1 MKILIVNDDGWE
13 TRGILELAKA
23 LRERGHEPIVFAPAE
38 NVSGQG
44 TSMNLLPTVMI
55 DVHEKEGIPMFAV
68 HGTTIDCV
76 MIGTAY
82 APDVDMVISGINYG
96 LNTGGDILTSGTVA
110 GAQDAIRRD
119 YPSVAVSIN
128 SYAPQHLPE
137 VARYFCDLLENKL
150 KDVISN
156 KYALNINI
164 PDLPVNEIKG
174 IVVAPISEKRWL
186 KDITFELNGDKMKAK
201 FRGYKPD
208 ISGERDTDVNYINQN
223 YITISPILVNYN
235 DYNLIQ
241 NISRALNPRERE
253 RV

>member
-23 LRERGHEPIVFAPAE
+23 LRERSHEPIVFAPAE

-44 TSMNLLPTVMI
+44 TSMNLSPTVMI

-110 GAQDAIRRD
+110 GAQDAVRRG
-119 YPSVAVSIN
+119 YPS
-128 SYAPQHLPE
+128 
-137 VARYFCDLLENKL
+137 
-150 KDVISN
+150 
-156 KYALNINI
+156 
-164 PDLPVNEIKG
+164 
-174 IVVAPISEKRWL
+174 L
-186 KDITFELNGDKMKAK
+186 KDITFELNGEQMKAK

-208 ISGERDTDVNYINQN
+208 ISDERDTDVYYINQN
-223 YITISPILVNYN
+223 YIIISPIRVNYN

-241 NISRALNPRERE
+241 NIARALNPRERE

>member
-23 LRERGHEPIVFAPAE
+23 LRERSHEPIVFAPAE

-110 GAQDAIRRD
+110 GAQDAVRR
-119 YPSVAVSIN
+119 
-128 SYAPQHLPE
+128 SY
-137 VARYFCDLLENKL
+137 
-150 KDVISN
+150 S
-156 KYALNINI
+156 
-164 PDLPVNEIKG
+164 
-174 IVVAPISEKRWL
+174 SL
-186 KDITFELNGDKMKAK
+186 KDITFELNGEQMKAK

-208 ISGERDTDVNYINQN
+208 ISDERDTDVYYINQN
-223 YITISPILVNYN
+223 YITISPIRVNYN

-241 NISRALNPRERE
+241 NIARALNPRERE